1 VSAADPF
8 EVLGLDPSCTDRDV
22 GAAFRREAA
31 KCHPDTE
38 RGRTDPRAPARFQA
52 IAEARD
58 LLLDPAARADAVRRR
73 GAARTGE
80 AFGDAFE
87 RFFDNVDRNGRG
99 AAANA
104 ANRPRRGSDVD
115 RTVAL
120 SLEQAFRG
128 GSFVLRN
135 APGPCGPCG
144 GTGDALADAP
154 RTCPLCEGS
163 GRSRQTKG
171 LITVTVECPRCE
183 GAGSTRTVPCPSC
196 SGQGRNEGAGAPYQV
211 PPGARDGMVVVLR
224 GYGAPGY
231 LGGTRGD
238 IRLRLRIRPH
248 DLYGRDGD
256 DLRTRLRVP
265 VWDVAHGCSRSL
277 AGIDGLPVDVDV
289 PAGSAGGDVLLVA
302 GRGMP
307 AFPGRG
313 DLHVEI
319 LVEVPPADTPALRA
333 AYDALREAALSAPA
347 ET

>member
-87 RFFDNVDRNGRG
+87 RFFDNVDRNGR
-99 AAANA
+99 
-104 ANRPRRGSDVD
+104 
-115 RTVAL
+115 
-120 SLEQAFRG
+120 
-128 GSFVLRN
+128 
-135 APGPCGPCG
+135 CGPCG